1 MNAIRKLVL
10 VFLLISTIPFSG
22 CRQETQQKPAPPP
35 PTIGVSVVSEGFQ
48 EIMGPFKE
56 EILKLSRERQLKV
69 SFKEAKEPGE
79 QPKQLEELLK
89 QKPEVII
96 AFMPEAETA
105 RKLSQKAK
113 EEDIKLMAVGVLPP
127 DTPLDGFVGVN
138 ARRIGIEQ
146 GEFLVEAL
154 RSVRNPKVLILNT
167 DPGDPTET
175 QVLEGNREGL
185 KALPGVQLFERTMPT
200 TDISLKLNR
209 IWAETGPLDGVI
221 THDSKA
227 MKMVLISLAGQPFR
241 PVTIG
246 IGADKELAGYI
257 AGGHHHAEVDVQPET
272 MADYAFEGAVHL
284 AETGEWEFDD
294 WVDSG
299 SYQVPVQYS
308 PTRIITRENVS
319 LLQPRHGKI
328 EPKSPDG
335 QSQTGA
341 QDKQEKQEEQQQSKG
356 SKIKVKL
363 KEGRE
368 LEFQVPGEIET
379 IEIEGQSGGQG
390 GAQST
395 DEKKG
400 ESGEQGGKQS
410 KSQGE

>member
-1 MNAIRKLVL
+1 M
-10 VFLLISTIPFSG
+10 
-22 CRQETQQKPAPPP
+22 
-35 PTIGVSVVSEGFQ
+35 
-48 EIMGPFKE
+48 
-56 EILKLSRERQLKV
+56 
-69 SFKEAKEPGE
+69 
-79 QPKQLEELLK
+79 
-89 QKPEVII
+89 
-96 AFMPEAETA
+96 
-105 RKLSQKAK
+105 
-113 EEDIKLMAVGVLPP
+113 
-127 DTPLDGFVGVN
+127 
-138 ARRIGIEQ
+138 
-146 GEFLVEAL
+146 
-154 RSVRNPKVLILNT
+154 
-167 DPGDPTET
+167 
-175 QVLEGNREGL
+175 
-185 KALPGVQLFERTMPT
+185 
-200 TDISLKLNR
+200 
-209 IWAETGPLDGVI
+209 
-221 THDSKA
+221 
-227 MKMVLISLAGQPFR
+227 
-241 PVTIG
+241 
-246 IGADKELAGYI
+246 
-257 AGGHHHAEVDVQPET
+257 
-272 MADYAFEGAVHL
+272 
-284 AETGEWEFDD
+284 
-294 WVDSG
+294 
-299 SYQVPVQYS
+299 PVQYS